1 MSQVDD
7 ESKMRELHA
16 RYFETLGSGDLDGLA
31 EHFTFP
37 AVFKGFL
44 DDVATVS
51 DPSALAPTYQR
62 LIAAAPKAARTEV
75 LGLDVAQLRPGVH
88 MLTMRYEQFGADDQL
103 IHEGRASYL
112 AKEVGGE
119 LKLFAVL

>member
-51 DPSALAPTYQR
+51 DPSSLASTYRR

>member
-1 MSQVDD
+1 MSSADAEAEIRQ
-7 ESKMRELHA
+7 LHA

-31 EHFTFP
+31 AHFTFP

-75 LGLDVAQLRPGVH
+75 LGLDYARLRPGVH
-88 MLTMRYEQFGADDQL
+88 TLTMRYEQYGADDQL
-103 IHEGRASYL
+103 IHQGRAMYL

-119 LKLFAVL
+119 LRLFAVL

>member
-1 MSQVDD
+1 MSSAD
-7 ESKMRELHA
+7 EEAKIRELHA
-16 RYFETLGSGDLDGLA
+16 RYFETLGSGDLDALA

-51 DPSALAPTYQR
+51 DGTSLASTYER

-75 LGLDVAQLRPGVH
+75 LALDVARLRPGVQ
-88 MLTMRYEQFGADDQL
+88 MLTMRYEQYGADDQL
-103 IHEGRASYL
+103 IHEGRAVYL
-112 AKEVGGE
+112 AKEVGDE
-119 LKLFAVL
+119 FKLFAVL